1 MFTGIYQ
8 SAAILATAIAYY
20 VMDFRLIHRFDS
32 LRASG
37 TSRAWDYTIMAVI
50 GGCVVVAQPIILPWL
65 GIHTDA
71 RWGMWVQVAGMAL
84 TIAGLVLTRWA
95 RIHLA
100 QFFGERVEFQPGQYL
115 IDTGPYAYVR
125 HPIYSSFFMIAV
137 GLLLINPSLTT
148 LLVAIYIFAD
158 FIHITPG
165 EEKLMA
171 EKIPGYAEY
180 MTRTGRFFP
189 RLGRSSTGQ

>member
-1 MFTGIYQ
+1 MFTGIHQ

-20 VMDFRLIHRFDS
+20 VMDFRLIHRFDA

-37 TSRAWDYTIMAVI
+37 TSRAWDYTIMSII
-50 GGCVVVAQPIILPWL
+50 GGTVVVVQPIILPWL
-65 GIHTDA
+65 GIYTDA
-71 RWGMWVQVAGMAL
+71 RWGILIQVVGMAL
-84 TIAGLVLTRWA
+84 TIAGLALTCWA

-137 GLLLINPSLTT
+137 GLLLINPALTT

-158 FIHITPG
+158 FVHITPG
-165 EEKLMA
+165 EEKLLV

-180 MTRTGRFFP
+180 MTRTGRFLP
-189 RLGRSSTGQ
+189 RLKSSTGQ